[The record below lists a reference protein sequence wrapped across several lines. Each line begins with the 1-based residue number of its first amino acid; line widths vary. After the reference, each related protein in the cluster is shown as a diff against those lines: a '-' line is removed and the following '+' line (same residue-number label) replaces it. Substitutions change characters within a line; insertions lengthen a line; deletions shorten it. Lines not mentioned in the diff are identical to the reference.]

1 MPPSS
6 GAPDGLRREPPTK
19 LPRDPSESKFGTTKL
34 PRDPSE
40 SKFGTA
46 LTGTAPLGGAGG
58 GGGAILTG
66 AELREALKAA
76 VRKQLSGATGAP
88 PWQAET
94 IVVQRPKMPKR
105 TDCGPPVTRKLKN
118 SQSAPAVGSSG
129 GGSSGGGSGRAG
141 GSPAGAVAGT
151 IMGAV
156 AGAVREAG
164 TPPCGSPADGG
175 ASGSSAAAAD
185 APMSPG
191 QAARQRAAQR
201 ARQRAAAMAKAAADA
216 AAAPANAGPGARTAQ
231 CMHHPVQANAGPDAN
246 AAPAIVTG
254 AMEAPPPPPPKE
266 LDQLH
271 ALGDAKFG
279 KHNKFKPSTTGALP
293 KGPSPQLLPTATA
306 PPIHLPPSSSSD
318 PSEGLAARRRAAEAP
333 TADGTSGVNV
343 NGTSGGASRPGRPR
357 PPSAAAAKAFQN
369 GPAAPKKSSTHGAT
383 APATQAAAEAAASEP
398 KPETAPSWAPPPPAV
413 AAALSA
419 APKAAPTTVV
429 ARVGPAGMGI
439 VLDEANRVVELV
451 TGGQAASDGLLMIGD
466 VLLTVDGEP
475 LRRRPLARVL
485 PPGRAQYTF
494 TLRRDTRTAPGAPSW
509 ASAAESAVAGTTA
522 AVLAPADSPAAQAGA
537 AASGHPGRKRLPA
550 GRRDPAATKAAPGAE
565 VGSVGGVGGD
575 GAGGGSSGG
584 ARGGSSGGAGG
595 GSSGGG
601 GGGTPYSA
609 GGSKLETW
617 LMQKAMEVVMV
628 FRKPVGSAR
637 ALSERI
643 EQCARL
649 QTFMQEMQEM
659 GQELSMEL
667 DIVFQSLLQGVAEAN
682 GMLISGKAG
691 FDSQAGQ
698 FKAFGAA
705 DFVPMHQAKV
715 LDRSD
720 RLKEDEARLRTL
732 TGERWPWLIES
743 ADLLRNLLRVKVE
756 DGNDLQMAATT
767 VRELD
772 RFYVRLVECATQ
784 SGEDRYDLYQRLVSF

>member
-19 LPRDPSESKFGTTKL
+19 LPRDPSESKFGTAPTV
-34 PRDPSE
+34 
-40 SKFGTA
+40 
-46 LTGTAPLGGAGG
+46 TAPLGGAGG
-58 GGGAILTG
+58 GGGVTLTG

-279 KHNKFKPSTTGALP
+279 KHNKFKPSTTGALL

-333 TADGTSGVNV
+333 TA
-343 NGTSGGASRPGRPR
+343 NGTSDGASRPARPR

-595 GSSGGG
+595 G
-601 GGGTPYSA
+601 TPYSA

-659 GQELSMEL
+659 GQKLSMEL
-667 DIVFQSLLQGVAEAN
+667 DVVFQSLLQGVAEAN

-720 RLKEDEARLRTL
+720 HVSECM
-732 TGERWPWLIES
+732 LI
-743 ADLLRNLLRVKVE
+743 A
-756 DGNDLQMAATT
+756 
-767 VRELD
+767 
-772 RFYVRLVECATQ
+772 Y
-784 SGEDRYDLYQRLVSF
+784 